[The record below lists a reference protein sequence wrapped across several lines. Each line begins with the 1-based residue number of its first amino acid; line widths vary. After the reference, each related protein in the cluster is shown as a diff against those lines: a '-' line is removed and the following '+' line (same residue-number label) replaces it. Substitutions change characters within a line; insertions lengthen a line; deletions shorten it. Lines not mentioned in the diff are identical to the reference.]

1 MTCNHTSKV
10 NKWGLDANAD
20 YSVVEYGCTNCDVIS
35 DKPLSSGLETI
46 EHTHAV
52 YTDGCFVCK
61 MVTLEL
67 SPGDASSNKEVSKK
81 KWNKELD
88 AYADARSQGIQPA
101 GTRLGQ
107 IERAIEASDTLG
119 KAYDAG
125 TMPKAE
131 SITKAHASVMKE
143 VGM

>member
-1 MTCNHTSKV
+1 MSLHR
-10 NKWGLDANAD
+10 LREHPD
-20 YSVVEYGCTNCDVIS
+20 YVE
-35 DKPLSSGLETI
+35 
-46 EHTHAV
+46 
-52 YTDGCFVCK
+52 GCFGCK
-61 MVTLEL
+61 ISTLEL
-67 SPGDASSNKEVSKK
+67 SPGDASSGKAIPTK

-107 IERAIEASDTLG
+107 IERAVEASDKLG
-119 KAYDAG
+119 RAYDAG